1 MSRRQQN
8 PNQIIRKDGR
18 NVFVEALRVAFPI
31 EKVQLKFMSY
41 DMNQNK
47 GHRAQDVIDIYLD
60 FAAFLRMSHDIMTGC
75 IYGKLAQEKKAGK
88 PGIMTLY
95 QGGVSTAALAASQKS
110 RPDGKALARK
120 LSVFIGDKYPLCFVA
135 ESGPGE
141 SIQKGLIAP
150 RWGNKPEH
158 KVVISMS
165 ADDVKEFFLM
175 VESEINAYMTFRN
188 MIPYICQT
196 QEIVA
201 SLADSMHV
209 NINEIKQKYEQKA
222 LPQGNNANNSYKN
235 NYYQQPA
242 NANNANRSYGNGH
255 TNNHQQP
262 VQNSSQPANTTYNN
276 QQRSYNAE
284 NNSSA
289 AYGNSYGNASKGTS
303 YNNSSS
309 QNKSYG
315 KDNGQIS
322 FIQPMTNFTFQR

>member
-1 MSRRQQN
+1 
-8 PNQIIRKDGR
+8 
-18 NVFVEALRVAFPI
+18 
-31 EKVQLKFMSY
+31 
-41 DMNQNK
+41 
-47 GHRAQDVIDIYLD
+47 
-60 FAAFLRMSHDIMTGC
+60 
-75 IYGKLAQEKKAGK
+75 
-88 PGIMTLY
+88 MTLY

-276 QQRSYNAE
+276 QQRSYNAG

>member
-1 MSRRQQN
+1 
-8 PNQIIRKDGR
+8 
-18 NVFVEALRVAFPI
+18 
-31 EKVQLKFMSY
+31 
-41 DMNQNK
+41 
-47 GHRAQDVIDIYLD
+47 
-60 FAAFLRMSHDIMTGC
+60 
-75 IYGKLAQEKKAGK
+75 
-88 PGIMTLY
+88 MTLY

-242 NANNANRSYGNGH
+242 NANNANRSYGNGYA
-255 TNNHQQP
+255 NNHQQP
-262 VQNSSQPANTTYNN
+262 AQNSNQTTNTTYNN
-276 QQRSYNAE
+276 QQRSYNAG

-303 YNNSSS
+303 YNNSSK
-309 QNKSYG
+309 QNRDYG

>member
-235 NYYQQPA
+235 NY
-242 NANNANRSYGNGH
+242 
-255 TNNHQQP
+255 HQQP

-276 QQRSYNAE
+276 QQRSYNAG

>member
-1 MSRRQQN
+1 
-8 PNQIIRKDGR
+8 
-18 NVFVEALRVAFPI
+18 
-31 EKVQLKFMSY
+31 
-41 DMNQNK
+41 
-47 GHRAQDVIDIYLD
+47 
-60 FAAFLRMSHDIMTGC
+60 
-75 IYGKLAQEKKAGK
+75 
-88 PGIMTLY
+88 
-95 QGGVSTAALAASQKS
+95 
-110 RPDGKALARK
+110 
-120 LSVFIGDKYPLCFVA
+120 
-135 ESGPGE
+135 
-141 SIQKGLIAP
+141 
-150 RWGNKPEH
+150 
-158 KVVISMS
+158 
-165 ADDVKEFFLM
+165 
-175 VESEINAYMTFRN
+175 

-235 NYYQQPA
+235 NYYQQSA

-262 VQNSSQPANTTYNN
+262 VQNSSTTYNN
-276 QQRSYNAE
+276 QQRPYNAG

>member
-165 ADDVKEFFLM
+165 ADDAPKKSVVFEVIIVPSSNSMAAHATPVFSALFLAAT
-175 VESEINAYMTFRN
+175 VTFLSSVVILACFIRSS
-188 MIPYICQT
+188 ILYT
-196 QEIVA
+196 SLSDA
-201 SLADSMHV
+201 FSLAT
-209 NINEIKQKYEQKA
+209 
-222 LPQGNNANNSYKN
+222 LL
-235 NYYQQPA
+235 
-242 NANNANRSYGNGH
+242 
-255 TNNHQQP
+255 T
-262 VQNSSQPANTTYNN
+262 
-276 QQRSYNAE
+276 
-284 NNSSA
+284 
-289 AYGNSYGNASKGTS
+289 AS
-303 YNNSSS
+303 
-309 QNKSYG
+309 
-315 KDNGQIS
+315 
-322 FIQPMTNFTFQR
+322 

>member
-1 MSRRQQN
+1 
-8 PNQIIRKDGR
+8 
-18 NVFVEALRVAFPI
+18 
-31 EKVQLKFMSY
+31 
-41 DMNQNK
+41 
-47 GHRAQDVIDIYLD
+47 
-60 FAAFLRMSHDIMTGC
+60 MSHDIMTGC

-242 NANNANRSYGNGH
+242 NANNANRSYGNGYA
-255 TNNHQQP
+255 NNHQQP
-262 VQNSSQPANTTYNN
+262 AQNSNQTTNTTYNN
-276 QQRSYNAE
+276 QQRSYNAG

>member
-242 NANNANRSYGNGH
+242 
-255 TNNHQQP
+255 
-262 VQNSSQPANTTYNN
+262 QNSNQTTNTTYNN
-276 QQRSYNAE
+276 QQRPYNAG
-284 NNSSA
+284 NNSSV
-289 AYGNSYGNASKGTS
+289 AYGNSYSNASKGSS
-303 YNNSSS
+303 YNNSSN
-309 QNKSYG
+309 QNKNYG